1 MVANPSRI
9 LVISLR
15 RIGDL
20 LLTTPLIR
28 SLRRAW
34 PDSDIDVLVFANTA
48 GILAGNPDI
57 NRIIRIGRRRQ
68 RAHASSYDSGGATI
82 SRFRR
87 KAVIAPPFLHLP
99 LAVCAPVW
107 SPTTTQ
113 GSGVCSSA
121 PLCIEASRPRTSSIA

>member
-1 MVANPSRI
+1 MVAVPSRI

-34 PDSDIDVLVFANTA
+34 PDSEIDVLVFANTA

-57 NRIIRIGRRRQ
+57 NRRDCHAAASDDGRE
-68 RAHASSYDSGGATI
+68 RAPFCAT
-82 SRFRR
+82 
-87 KAVIAPPFLHLP
+87 
-99 LAVCAPVW
+99 LAA
-107 SPTTTQ
+107 
-113 GSGVCSSA
+113 
-121 PLCIEASRPRTSSIA
+121 L

>member
-1 MVANPSRI
+1 MAAAPSRI

-34 PDSDIDVLVFANTA
+34 PDSEIDVLVFANTA

-57 NRIIRIGRRRQ
+57 NC
-68 RAHASSYDSGGATI
+68 
-82 SRFRR
+82 
-87 KAVIAPPFLHLP
+87 VIAMPQR
-99 LAVCAPVW
+99 
-107 SPTTTQ
+107 PTMVESTRLFAQ
-113 GSGVCSSA
+113 LYR
-121 PLCIEASRPRTSSIA
+121 LCFCRRPATCRCNNKR

>member
-1 MVANPSRI
+1 MVGNPSRI

-34 PDSDIDVLVFANTA
+34 PDSGIDVLVFANTA

-57 NRIIRIGRRRQ
+57 NRVISMPQ
-68 RAHASSYDSGGATI
+68 RPTTAESAKG
-82 SRFRR
+82 
-87 KAVIAPPFLHLP
+87 VIA
-99 LAVCAPVW
+99 
-107 SPTTTQ
+107 
-113 GSGVCSSA
+113 
-121 PLCIEASRPRTSSIA
+121 